1 MTPTISRKEKKLK
14 YKSFYTFNINF
25 LKIIAAACIIF
36 ISLINSQS
44 AFPQDSTKKKN
55 DSAPTTS
62 GSKTTSTDTAK
73 KNALQIDTTKIVN
86 QIDTA
91 KKETPKI
98 DSLLTVP
105 LKENNLT
112 NTKLFIYIILSVF
125 GLALF
130 FFIFVQTLFKTFH
143 RKKSTRQSMM
153 LSWSLFLI
161 VSILWIFIIW
171 GIVANFWSSAAFM
184 VVLIFL
190 FIIGLI
196 MTIVSVKSR

>member
-44 AFPQDSTKKKN
+44 AFPLYSTKNKN

>member
-1 MTPTISRKEKKLK
+1 MTQTISRKGKKLK
-14 YKSFYTFNINF
+14 YKSIYAFNVNL
-25 LKIIAAACIIF
+25 LKINALVCIIF
-36 ISLINSQS
+36 ILLSGAGS
-44 AFPQDSTKKKN
+44 AYSQDSTKKKN
-55 DSAPTTS
+55 DPAPTTS
-62 GSKTTSTDTAK
+62 GNKNADTTK
-73 KNALQIDTTKIVN
+73 KNALQIDTSKIVN
-86 QIDTA
+86 QIDTT

-98 DSLLTVP
+98 DSLLTAPV
-105 LKENNLT
+105 KENNLT

-143 RKKSTRQSMM
+143 RKKSSRQSMM

-196 MTIVSVKSR
+196 MTIVSLKSR